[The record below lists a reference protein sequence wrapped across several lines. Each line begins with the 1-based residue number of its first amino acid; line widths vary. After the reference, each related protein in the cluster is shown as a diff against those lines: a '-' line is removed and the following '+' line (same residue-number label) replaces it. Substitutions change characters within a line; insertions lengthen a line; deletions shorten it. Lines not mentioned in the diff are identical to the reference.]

1 MRKMNT
7 FSRLLTASLCLAVI
21 CSTAADAAGHKTR
34 KGAANVDKTSQIV
47 GSQTVK
53 DIDALKTAYQ
63 LAHYGEQAKDPYAL
77 VQSARMIK
85 SIPTKVSDAKLTK
98 GQSGKSEAG
107 NSQYQPD
114 AILAKAKTMAG
125 TRQDVL
131 ALVKGV
137 EGISSRGAV
146 GGPEQSEE
154 FIKAGDTH
162 VWDMDFVGREVAAV
176 GIVGEGTADLDLLIL
191 DENGNTI
198 CLEEDETEVAGCQW
212 IPRTTGS
219 FAIAVANRGPSASRY
234 LLLNN

>member
-1 MRKMNT
+1 MAA
-7 FSRLLTASLCLAVI
+7 L
-21 CSTAADAAGHKTR
+21 CSTAAEAAGHKKA
-34 KGAANVDKTSQIV
+34 KGTANVDKTSQIV

-53 DIDALKTAYQ
+53 DIDALKTAYR
-63 LAHYGEQAKDPYAL
+63 LANYGEQAKDPYAL
-77 VQSARMIK
+77 VQSARMLK
-85 SIPTKVSDAKLTK
+85 SIPTKVSDAKLKK

-107 NSQYQPD
+107 NSKYQAD
-114 AILAKAKTMAG
+114 VILAKAKTMAG

-131 ALVKGV
+131 ALAKGV
-137 EGISSRGAV
+137 EGMSSRGAV

-154 FIKAGDTH
+154 FIRAGDTH
-162 VWDMDFVGREVAAV
+162 VWDMDFRGGEIAAV

-212 IPRTTGS
+212 IPRTTGP